1 MRMFGDK
8 EIDFIEDFR
17 MIPSEQIAVIGNEE
31 EIDKIIDIIKIS
43 DNWIDSSGKDQ
54 LPPDFYNDK
63 DKIMMEV

>member
-43 DNWIDSSGKDQ
+43 DNWIDSSGKRSITTRF
-54 LPPDFYNDK
+54 L
-63 DKIMMEV
+63 